1 MPALQKIDAKTGL
14 KVAVFAYLLAIPLV
28 GLGRLGPDSLPVFVL
43 GCVLGAALLTLDV
56 TLGTLVLLAVAV
68 TMIVTVSPE
77 DSRPVPTPAAPKPAN
92 ANEPSPAKPPPQ
104 PAAAEPS
111 KAAQPAQ
118 PANATQAAAE
128 PSKAAQPAQPANA
141 TQAPAEPSKAA
152 AEPSKAAQP
161 AQPANANANQ
171 APQPAHVYQTQSTA
185 LAQGPE
191 LLRLPDGVFV
201 TEQGLAS
208 AQTNV
213 VGDTRTA
220 YNPVGIQNM
229 YTVQGMMS
237 GLDIYGIDG

>member
-128 PSKAAQPAQPANA
+128 PSKAA
-141 TQAPAEPSKAA
+141 AETSKAA

-161 AQPANANANQ
+161 AQPANANAEH
-171 APQPAHVYQTQSTA
+171 HVYQTQSTA